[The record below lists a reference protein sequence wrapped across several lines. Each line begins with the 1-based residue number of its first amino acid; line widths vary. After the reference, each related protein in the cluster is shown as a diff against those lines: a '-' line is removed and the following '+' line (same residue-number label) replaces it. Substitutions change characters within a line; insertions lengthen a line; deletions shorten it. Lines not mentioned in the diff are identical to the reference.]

1 MNGGEAKNEAEARP
15 GAVLFACTLNAVRS
29 PMAEALAKHL
39 YGTSMFVDSAGVEC
53 GELDPFVLEVLDEI
67 GYTRKIHHAKSLDD
81 LQDHSF
87 DLVIA
92 LTEEARATAE
102 RVMANDG
109 VEIELWPVIDPTEAG
124 GARAQRLAAYRHLRD
139 DLIGRLK
146 RRFGEAAKPGV

>member
-1 MNGGEAKNEAEARP
+1 MSGDDAKNEAGKRP

-67 GYTRKIHHAKSLDD
+67 GYTRKVHHAKSLDD

-87 DLVIA
+87 DVIIA
-92 LTEEARATAE
+92 LTEEAREAAQ
-102 RVMANDG
+102 RVMEDEAID
-109 VEIELWPVIDPTEAG
+109 IELWPVIDPTEVG
-124 GARAQRLAAYRHLRD
+124 GTRTQRLEAYRSLRD
-139 DLIGRLK
+139 DLIRRLK
-146 RRFGEAAKPGV
+146 SRFGEVAKPGQ